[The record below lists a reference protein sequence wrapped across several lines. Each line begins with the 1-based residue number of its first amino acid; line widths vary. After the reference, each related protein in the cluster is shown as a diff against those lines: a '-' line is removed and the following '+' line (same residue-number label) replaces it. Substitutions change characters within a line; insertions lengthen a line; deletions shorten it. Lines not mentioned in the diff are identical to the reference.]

1 MFYPSGQQS
10 ALWAYPETGLVI
22 AVIGDT
28 SCMEPDLAK
37 VAFIISL
44 TIWESLQMQSVM
56 LVWVEDFL
64 FDFLPFFP
72 VCPFAL
78 STTVCPC
85 PVILLESKTSLSEFL
100 IVSSASLFATV
111 FATVI
116 LSLHSSCAD
125 WLRVSISGFV
135 LSYEK
140 FAKWVWHWLDIRAGG
155 FIRCV
160 NSGLTSNLPRR
171 YISVYVPLS
180 SFSS

>member
-1 MFYPSGQQS
+1 
-10 ALWAYPETGLVI
+10 
-22 AVIGDT
+22 
-28 SCMEPDLAK
+28 
-37 VAFIISL
+37 
-44 TIWESLQMQSVM
+44 MQSVM
-56 LVWVEDFL
+56 LVSVEDFF

-72 VCPFAL
+72 FCPFGL

-85 PVILLESKTSLSEFL
+85 PVILLEFKTSLSEFL

-140 FAKWVWHWLDIRAGG
+140 FAK
-155 FIRCV
+155 
-160 NSGLTSNLPRR
+160 
-171 YISVYVPLS
+171 
-180 SFSS
+180 